1 MGREPCDDAGVGARA
16 HPLRP
21 SQSRSLLY
29 VTIGAL
35 AFLAVRPIGVA
46 ERALDLALA
55 PTRWLAELAGPL
67 GWLQSRDVHAADP
80 ARRARA
86 ADELALRDELERMV
100 LEMAAPSPALAATLA
115 ERGVGTMRAEVVER
129 PRELD
134 RIVLRVEDPARV
146 RHGLPV
152 VCGDGFVGTVDT
164 VTPLSRERPRDHVE
178 VALITGRDARIG
190 GLVAADDAGR
200 RCELVVGGLSPAAEV
215 RLDIHNP
222 SDRAR
227 RTGLV
232 RVWEPDPTEPLTR
245 LANDFVL
252 GALAV
257 DPVEER
263 DPVPGVPPR
272 TVPGLRPAL
281 DYRAGLYQVL
291 VLLPPGE
298 PRPKP
303 PAAGDG
309 FGDGRWRPVRLALR
323 AEPSPWRRGRKLIG
337 GARDGIEVGAA
348 LASGVRFYG
357 RVSRVGATTAD
368 VMLLADRGFRVPV
381 LARVEHP
388 DGARPHVMG
397 ELVSLGDA
405 SGRLLLRWR
414 ATVPFHDA
422 FPQPATLWTGS
433 GARGVPRGLLL
444 GSTTIPPGPG
454 PHVLALEPPPGGVEP
469 ARLVVRVDER
479 PAPEGAP

>member
-1 MGREPCDDAGVGARA
+1 MRS
-16 HPLRP
+16 

-46 ERALDLALA
+46 ERTIDLLLA

-80 ARRARA
+80 ARRAQRTEEF
-86 ADELALRDELERMV
+86 ELRRELEQMV
-100 LEMAAPSPALAATLA
+100 LEMAAPSPALAVKLA
-115 ERGVGTMRAEVVER
+115 ERGVGTLRAEVVER

-134 RIVLRVEDPARV
+134 RVVLRVEDPARV

-152 VCGDGFVGTVDT
+152 VCGDGFVGTIDLE
-164 VTPLSRERPRDHVE
+164 TPLDRKRPVDQVE
-178 VALITGRDARIG
+178 VVLITGKDARIG
-190 GLVAADDAGR
+190 GLIAADEAGS
-200 RCELVVGGLSPAAEV
+200 RCELVVGGLSPAEEV
-215 RLDIHNP
+215 RLDLHNP

-232 RVWEPDPTEPLTR
+232 RVWEPDPSERFTR

-252 GALAV
+252 GTLAV
-257 DPVEER
+257 DPIEER
-263 DPVPGVPPR
+263 DPLPGVPPR
-272 TVPGLRPAL
+272 MVLGVRPEL

-291 VLLPPGE
+291 VLLPPE
-298 PRPKP
+298 DPRPRP
-303 PAAGDG
+303 PATGDG
-309 FGDGRWRPVRLALR
+309 FGDGRWQPARLALR
-323 AEPSPWRRGRKLIG
+323 AEPSPWRRGRKLVG
-337 GARDGIEVGAA
+337 GSRRGIEVGAA

-368 VMLLADRGFRVPV
+368 VMLLADRGFRIPA
-381 LARVEHP
+381 LARIEHP
-388 DGARPHVMG
+388 DGVHPHVMG

-454 PHVLALEPPPGGVEP
+454 PHVLALEPPREGDEP
-469 ARLVVRVDER
+469 AQLFVRVRET
-479 PAPEGAP
+479 APLEETP